1 MTREEALSLL
11 GLQPGASRSE
21 ILVAHRELAQM
32 LHPDKFED
40 NAKLRDRAEQQ
51 MRRINEARDVLL
63 GGSAKS
69 SSRPRP
75 STGSRQQSRTAPS
88 TPGEIRMVAE
98 ARAHAAETA
107 RLTVVAHLRTQRER
121 RRSMLTM
128 AVIAAVVT
136 FFFMHMRGSFGTL
149 VFSIASMVLVWG
161 VVDVFI
167 LSSSIRVLEKRARDL
182 LHTRDAALEIA
193 RQAAE
198 L

>member
-1 MTREEALSLL
+1 
-11 GLQPGASRSE
+11 
-21 ILVAHRELAQM
+21 
-32 LHPDKFED
+32 
-40 NAKLRDRAEQQ
+40 
-51 MRRINEARDVLL
+51 
-63 GGSAKS
+63 
-69 SSRPRP
+69 
-75 STGSRQQSRTAPS
+75 
-88 TPGEIRMVAE
+88 MVAE

-107 RLTVVAHLRTQRER
+107 RLAVVAHLRTQRER

-136 FFFMHMRGSFGTL
+136 FFFMRMRGSFGTL